1 VGFQNGGRVW
11 PYHPM
16 QTTGKSPKIKSSAV
30 GLCQVISKMNDAIY
44 RIQKLP
50 GAKLIV
56 VHLGLIGILSR
67 VTRDELINEGAV
79 SEAQRLGLRE

>member
-1 VGFQNGGRVW
+1 
-11 PYHPM
+11 
-16 QTTGKSPKIKSSAV
+16 
-30 GLCQVISKMNDAIY
+30 MNDAIY